1 MEKIEPALYLIPVTL
16 GETEYQKVLPEYNKK
31 ILRGIKN
38 FIVENRRSA
47 IRFLKLADSSIDID
61 SLEFLE
67 LNEHSDLARISNY
80 LDPLLKKK
88 LPMGI
93 ISEAGCPA
101 VADPGAAVVE
111 MAQKKNLK
119 VVPLSGPSSMIM
131 AVMAS
136 GLNGQS
142 FAFNGY
148 LPVKPNERAA
158 KIRQLENRAWN
169 EKQTQLFIEAPYRN
183 LKMLESIL
191 NSCRNETLVCVAAGL
206 TTEQEFIKTLSVAEW
221 KKSNEPPINKL
232 PAIFL
237 IYRSRKMSM
246 ILMGIKHCGK
256 STQGRIISKK
266 LSVPFFDTDDVVFEM
281 TGKTPRQI
289 YTELGNEGFQEAE
302 EKACSF
308 LLEKINSSAE
318 KNAVIATGGG
328 ICGNKKA
335 LDVLKKIGT
344 FVFLKTPE
352 RIASFRVLR
361 EISVAQDGTL
371 LNVPAFIAKKNPRSV
386 ADAKKI
392 FHDFFIE
399 RECIYEQLAD
409 VVIDM
414 SSSSKEAN
422 AAKIIESVSSKV

>member
-1 MEKIEPALYLIPVTL
+1 M
-16 GETEYQKVLPEYNKK
+16 
-31 ILRGIKN
+31 
-38 FIVENRRSA
+38 
-47 IRFLKLADSSIDID
+47 SI
-61 SLEFLE
+61 
-67 LNEHSDLARISNY
+67 
-80 LDPLLKKK
+80 
-88 LPMGI
+88 
-93 ISEAGCPA
+93 
-101 VADPGAAVVE
+101 
-111 MAQKKNLK
+111 
-119 VVPLSGPSSMIM
+119 
-131 AVMAS
+131 
-136 GLNGQS
+136 
-142 FAFNGY
+142 
-148 LPVKPNERAA
+148 
-158 KIRQLENRAWN
+158 
-169 EKQTQLFIEAPYRN
+169 
-183 LKMLESIL
+183 
-191 NSCRNETLVCVAAGL
+191 
-206 TTEQEFIKTLSVAEW
+206 
-221 KKSNEPPINKL
+221 
-232 PAIFL
+232 
-237 IYRSRKMSM
+237 

-266 LSVPFFDTDDVVFEM
+266 LSVPFFDTDDVIFEM

-335 LDVLKKIGT
+335 LDVLKKIGV

>member
-1 MEKIEPALYLIPVTL
+1 M
-16 GETEYQKVLPEYNKK
+16 
-31 ILRGIKN
+31 
-38 FIVENRRSA
+38 
-47 IRFLKLADSSIDID
+47 SI
-61 SLEFLE
+61 
-67 LNEHSDLARISNY
+67 
-80 LDPLLKKK
+80 
-88 LPMGI
+88 
-93 ISEAGCPA
+93 
-101 VADPGAAVVE
+101 
-111 MAQKKNLK
+111 
-119 VVPLSGPSSMIM
+119 
-131 AVMAS
+131 
-136 GLNGQS
+136 
-142 FAFNGY
+142 
-148 LPVKPNERAA
+148 
-158 KIRQLENRAWN
+158 
-169 EKQTQLFIEAPYRN
+169 
-183 LKMLESIL
+183 
-191 NSCRNETLVCVAAGL
+191 
-206 TTEQEFIKTLSVAEW
+206 
-221 KKSNEPPINKL
+221 
-232 PAIFL
+232 
-237 IYRSRKMSM
+237 

-266 LSVPFFDTDDVVFEM
+266 LSVPFFDTDDVIFEM

-302 EKACSF
+302 EKTCSF

>member
-1 MEKIEPALYLIPVTL
+1 M
-16 GETEYQKVLPEYNKK
+16 
-31 ILRGIKN
+31 
-38 FIVENRRSA
+38 
-47 IRFLKLADSSIDID
+47 SI
-61 SLEFLE
+61 
-67 LNEHSDLARISNY
+67 
-80 LDPLLKKK
+80 
-88 LPMGI
+88 
-93 ISEAGCPA
+93 
-101 VADPGAAVVE
+101 
-111 MAQKKNLK
+111 
-119 VVPLSGPSSMIM
+119 
-131 AVMAS
+131 
-136 GLNGQS
+136 
-142 FAFNGY
+142 
-148 LPVKPNERAA
+148 
-158 KIRQLENRAWN
+158 
-169 EKQTQLFIEAPYRN
+169 
-183 LKMLESIL
+183 
-191 NSCRNETLVCVAAGL
+191 
-206 TTEQEFIKTLSVAEW
+206 
-221 KKSNEPPINKL
+221 
-232 PAIFL
+232 
-237 IYRSRKMSM
+237 

-266 LSVPFFDTDDVVFEM
+266 LSVPFFDTDDVIFEM

-371 LNVPAFIAKKNPRSV
+371 LNVPVFIAKKNPRSV

>member
-1 MEKIEPALYLIPVTL
+1 M
-16 GETEYQKVLPEYNKK
+16 
-31 ILRGIKN
+31 
-38 FIVENRRSA
+38 
-47 IRFLKLADSSIDID
+47 SI
-61 SLEFLE
+61 
-67 LNEHSDLARISNY
+67 
-80 LDPLLKKK
+80 
-88 LPMGI
+88 
-93 ISEAGCPA
+93 
-101 VADPGAAVVE
+101 
-111 MAQKKNLK
+111 
-119 VVPLSGPSSMIM
+119 
-131 AVMAS
+131 
-136 GLNGQS
+136 
-142 FAFNGY
+142 
-148 LPVKPNERAA
+148 
-158 KIRQLENRAWN
+158 
-169 EKQTQLFIEAPYRN
+169 
-183 LKMLESIL
+183 
-191 NSCRNETLVCVAAGL
+191 
-206 TTEQEFIKTLSVAEW
+206 
-221 KKSNEPPINKL
+221 
-232 PAIFL
+232 
-237 IYRSRKMSM
+237 

-266 LSVPFFDTDDVVFEM
+266 LSVPFFDTDDVIFEM

-328 ICGNKKA
+328 ICTNKKA

-344 FVFLKTPE
+344 FIFLKTPE

>member
-1 MEKIEPALYLIPVTL
+1 M
-16 GETEYQKVLPEYNKK
+16 
-31 ILRGIKN
+31 
-38 FIVENRRSA
+38 
-47 IRFLKLADSSIDID
+47 SI
-61 SLEFLE
+61 
-67 LNEHSDLARISNY
+67 
-80 LDPLLKKK
+80 
-88 LPMGI
+88 
-93 ISEAGCPA
+93 
-101 VADPGAAVVE
+101 
-111 MAQKKNLK
+111 
-119 VVPLSGPSSMIM
+119 
-131 AVMAS
+131 
-136 GLNGQS
+136 
-142 FAFNGY
+142 
-148 LPVKPNERAA
+148 
-158 KIRQLENRAWN
+158 
-169 EKQTQLFIEAPYRN
+169 
-183 LKMLESIL
+183 
-191 NSCRNETLVCVAAGL
+191 
-206 TTEQEFIKTLSVAEW
+206 
-221 KKSNEPPINKL
+221 
-232 PAIFL
+232 
-237 IYRSRKMSM
+237 

-266 LSVPFFDTDDVVFEM
+266 LSVQFFDTDDVIFEM

>member
-1 MEKIEPALYLIPVTL
+1 M
-16 GETEYQKVLPEYNKK
+16 
-31 ILRGIKN
+31 
-38 FIVENRRSA
+38 
-47 IRFLKLADSSIDID
+47 SI
-61 SLEFLE
+61 
-67 LNEHSDLARISNY
+67 
-80 LDPLLKKK
+80 
-88 LPMGI
+88 
-93 ISEAGCPA
+93 
-101 VADPGAAVVE
+101 
-111 MAQKKNLK
+111 
-119 VVPLSGPSSMIM
+119 
-131 AVMAS
+131 
-136 GLNGQS
+136 
-142 FAFNGY
+142 
-148 LPVKPNERAA
+148 
-158 KIRQLENRAWN
+158 
-169 EKQTQLFIEAPYRN
+169 
-183 LKMLESIL
+183 
-191 NSCRNETLVCVAAGL
+191 
-206 TTEQEFIKTLSVAEW
+206 
-221 KKSNEPPINKL
+221 
-232 PAIFL
+232 
-237 IYRSRKMSM
+237 

-302 EKACSF
+302 EKACLF

-344 FVFLKTPE
+344 FVFLRTPE

-414 SSSSKEAN
+414 SNSSKEAN

>member
-1 MEKIEPALYLIPVTL
+1 MS
-16 GETEYQKVLPEYNKK
+16 
-31 ILRGIKN
+31 
-38 FIVENRRSA
+38 IV
-47 IRFLKLADSSIDID
+47 
-61 SLEFLE
+61 
-67 LNEHSDLARISNY
+67 
-80 LDPLLKKK
+80 
-88 LPMGI
+88 
-93 ISEAGCPA
+93 
-101 VADPGAAVVE
+101 
-111 MAQKKNLK
+111 
-119 VVPLSGPSSMIM
+119 
-131 AVMAS
+131 
-136 GLNGQS
+136 
-142 FAFNGY
+142 
-148 LPVKPNERAA
+148 
-158 KIRQLENRAWN
+158 
-169 EKQTQLFIEAPYRN
+169 
-183 LKMLESIL
+183 
-191 NSCRNETLVCVAAGL
+191 
-206 TTEQEFIKTLSVAEW
+206 
-221 KKSNEPPINKL
+221 
-232 PAIFL
+232 
-237 IYRSRKMSM
+237 
-246 ILMGIKHCGK
+246 LMGIKHCGK

>member
-1 MEKIEPALYLIPVTL
+1 M
-16 GETEYQKVLPEYNKK
+16 
-31 ILRGIKN
+31 
-38 FIVENRRSA
+38 
-47 IRFLKLADSSIDID
+47 SI
-61 SLEFLE
+61 
-67 LNEHSDLARISNY
+67 
-80 LDPLLKKK
+80 
-88 LPMGI
+88 
-93 ISEAGCPA
+93 
-101 VADPGAAVVE
+101 
-111 MAQKKNLK
+111 
-119 VVPLSGPSSMIM
+119 
-131 AVMAS
+131 
-136 GLNGQS
+136 
-142 FAFNGY
+142 
-148 LPVKPNERAA
+148 
-158 KIRQLENRAWN
+158 
-169 EKQTQLFIEAPYRN
+169 
-183 LKMLESIL
+183 
-191 NSCRNETLVCVAAGL
+191 
-206 TTEQEFIKTLSVAEW
+206 
-221 KKSNEPPINKL
+221 
-232 PAIFL
+232 
-237 IYRSRKMSM
+237 

-266 LSVPFFDTDDVVFEM
+266 LSVPFFDTDDVIFEM

-328 ICGNKKA
+328 ICTNKKA

-371 LNVPAFIAKKNPRSV
+371 LNIPAFIAKKNPRSV

>member
-1 MEKIEPALYLIPVTL
+1 M
-16 GETEYQKVLPEYNKK
+16 
-31 ILRGIKN
+31 
-38 FIVENRRSA
+38 
-47 IRFLKLADSSIDID
+47 SI
-61 SLEFLE
+61 
-67 LNEHSDLARISNY
+67 
-80 LDPLLKKK
+80 
-88 LPMGI
+88 
-93 ISEAGCPA
+93 
-101 VADPGAAVVE
+101 
-111 MAQKKNLK
+111 
-119 VVPLSGPSSMIM
+119 
-131 AVMAS
+131 
-136 GLNGQS
+136 
-142 FAFNGY
+142 
-148 LPVKPNERAA
+148 
-158 KIRQLENRAWN
+158 
-169 EKQTQLFIEAPYRN
+169 
-183 LKMLESIL
+183 
-191 NSCRNETLVCVAAGL
+191 
-206 TTEQEFIKTLSVAEW
+206 
-221 KKSNEPPINKL
+221 
-232 PAIFL
+232 
-237 IYRSRKMSM
+237 

-266 LSVPFFDTDDVVFEM
+266 LSVPFFDTDDVIFEM

-371 LNVPAFIAKKNPRSV
+371 LNVPAFIEKKNPRSV

>member
-1 MEKIEPALYLIPVTL
+1 M
-16 GETEYQKVLPEYNKK
+16 
-31 ILRGIKN
+31 
-38 FIVENRRSA
+38 
-47 IRFLKLADSSIDID
+47 SI
-61 SLEFLE
+61 
-67 LNEHSDLARISNY
+67 
-80 LDPLLKKK
+80 
-88 LPMGI
+88 
-93 ISEAGCPA
+93 
-101 VADPGAAVVE
+101 
-111 MAQKKNLK
+111 
-119 VVPLSGPSSMIM
+119 
-131 AVMAS
+131 
-136 GLNGQS
+136 
-142 FAFNGY
+142 
-148 LPVKPNERAA
+148 
-158 KIRQLENRAWN
+158 
-169 EKQTQLFIEAPYRN
+169 
-183 LKMLESIL
+183 
-191 NSCRNETLVCVAAGL
+191 
-206 TTEQEFIKTLSVAEW
+206 
-221 KKSNEPPINKL
+221 
-232 PAIFL
+232 
-237 IYRSRKMSM
+237 

-266 LSVPFFDTDDVVFEM
+266 LSVPFFDTDDVIFEM

-422 AAKIIESVSSKV
+422 TAKIIESVSSKV

>member
-1 MEKIEPALYLIPVTL
+1 M
-16 GETEYQKVLPEYNKK
+16 
-31 ILRGIKN
+31 
-38 FIVENRRSA
+38 
-47 IRFLKLADSSIDID
+47 SI
-61 SLEFLE
+61 
-67 LNEHSDLARISNY
+67 
-80 LDPLLKKK
+80 
-88 LPMGI
+88 
-93 ISEAGCPA
+93 
-101 VADPGAAVVE
+101 
-111 MAQKKNLK
+111 
-119 VVPLSGPSSMIM
+119 
-131 AVMAS
+131 
-136 GLNGQS
+136 
-142 FAFNGY
+142 
-148 LPVKPNERAA
+148 
-158 KIRQLENRAWN
+158 
-169 EKQTQLFIEAPYRN
+169 
-183 LKMLESIL
+183 
-191 NSCRNETLVCVAAGL
+191 
-206 TTEQEFIKTLSVAEW
+206 
-221 KKSNEPPINKL
+221 
-232 PAIFL
+232 
-237 IYRSRKMSM
+237 

-266 LSVPFFDTDDVVFEM
+266 LSVPFFDTDDVIFEM

-302 EKACSF
+302 EKACLF

-371 LNVPAFIAKKNPRSV
+371 LNVPAFIEKKNPRSV

>member
-1 MEKIEPALYLIPVTL
+1 M
-16 GETEYQKVLPEYNKK
+16 
-31 ILRGIKN
+31 
-38 FIVENRRSA
+38 
-47 IRFLKLADSSIDID
+47 SI
-61 SLEFLE
+61 
-67 LNEHSDLARISNY
+67 
-80 LDPLLKKK
+80 
-88 LPMGI
+88 
-93 ISEAGCPA
+93 
-101 VADPGAAVVE
+101 
-111 MAQKKNLK
+111 
-119 VVPLSGPSSMIM
+119 
-131 AVMAS
+131 
-136 GLNGQS
+136 
-142 FAFNGY
+142 
-148 LPVKPNERAA
+148 
-158 KIRQLENRAWN
+158 
-169 EKQTQLFIEAPYRN
+169 
-183 LKMLESIL
+183 
-191 NSCRNETLVCVAAGL
+191 
-206 TTEQEFIKTLSVAEW
+206 
-221 KKSNEPPINKL
+221 
-232 PAIFL
+232 
-237 IYRSRKMSM
+237 

-266 LSVPFFDTDDVVFEM
+266 LSVQFFDTDDVIFEM

-352 RIASFRVLR
+352 RIANFRVLR

>member
-1 MEKIEPALYLIPVTL
+1 M
-16 GETEYQKVLPEYNKK
+16 
-31 ILRGIKN
+31 
-38 FIVENRRSA
+38 
-47 IRFLKLADSSIDID
+47 SI
-61 SLEFLE
+61 
-67 LNEHSDLARISNY
+67 
-80 LDPLLKKK
+80 
-88 LPMGI
+88 
-93 ISEAGCPA
+93 
-101 VADPGAAVVE
+101 
-111 MAQKKNLK
+111 
-119 VVPLSGPSSMIM
+119 
-131 AVMAS
+131 
-136 GLNGQS
+136 
-142 FAFNGY
+142 
-148 LPVKPNERAA
+148 
-158 KIRQLENRAWN
+158 
-169 EKQTQLFIEAPYRN
+169 
-183 LKMLESIL
+183 
-191 NSCRNETLVCVAAGL
+191 
-206 TTEQEFIKTLSVAEW
+206 
-221 KKSNEPPINKL
+221 
-232 PAIFL
+232 
-237 IYRSRKMSM
+237 

-281 TGKTPRQI
+281 TGKNPRQI

-371 LNVPAFIAKKNPRSV
+371 LNVPAFIAKKDPRSV

>member
-1 MEKIEPALYLIPVTL
+1 M
-16 GETEYQKVLPEYNKK
+16 
-31 ILRGIKN
+31 
-38 FIVENRRSA
+38 
-47 IRFLKLADSSIDID
+47 SI
-61 SLEFLE
+61 
-67 LNEHSDLARISNY
+67 
-80 LDPLLKKK
+80 
-88 LPMGI
+88 
-93 ISEAGCPA
+93 
-101 VADPGAAVVE
+101 
-111 MAQKKNLK
+111 
-119 VVPLSGPSSMIM
+119 
-131 AVMAS
+131 
-136 GLNGQS
+136 
-142 FAFNGY
+142 
-148 LPVKPNERAA
+148 
-158 KIRQLENRAWN
+158 
-169 EKQTQLFIEAPYRN
+169 
-183 LKMLESIL
+183 
-191 NSCRNETLVCVAAGL
+191 
-206 TTEQEFIKTLSVAEW
+206 
-221 KKSNEPPINKL
+221 
-232 PAIFL
+232 
-237 IYRSRKMSM
+237 

-335 LDVLKKIGT
+335 LDVLKKIGV
-344 FVFLKTPE
+344 FVFLKTSE

>member
-1 MEKIEPALYLIPVTL
+1 M
-16 GETEYQKVLPEYNKK
+16 
-31 ILRGIKN
+31 
-38 FIVENRRSA
+38 
-47 IRFLKLADSSIDID
+47 SI
-61 SLEFLE
+61 
-67 LNEHSDLARISNY
+67 
-80 LDPLLKKK
+80 
-88 LPMGI
+88 
-93 ISEAGCPA
+93 
-101 VADPGAAVVE
+101 
-111 MAQKKNLK
+111 
-119 VVPLSGPSSMIM
+119 
-131 AVMAS
+131 
-136 GLNGQS
+136 
-142 FAFNGY
+142 
-148 LPVKPNERAA
+148 
-158 KIRQLENRAWN
+158 
-169 EKQTQLFIEAPYRN
+169 
-183 LKMLESIL
+183 
-191 NSCRNETLVCVAAGL
+191 
-206 TTEQEFIKTLSVAEW
+206 
-221 KKSNEPPINKL
+221 
-232 PAIFL
+232 
-237 IYRSRKMSM
+237 

-371 LNVPAFIAKKNPRSV
+371 SNVPAFIAKKNPRSI

-414 SSSSKEAN
+414 SGSSKESN
-422 AAKIIESVSSKV
+422 AAKIIEAVSSKV

>member
-1 MEKIEPALYLIPVTL
+1 M
-16 GETEYQKVLPEYNKK
+16 
-31 ILRGIKN
+31 
-38 FIVENRRSA
+38 
-47 IRFLKLADSSIDID
+47 SI
-61 SLEFLE
+61 
-67 LNEHSDLARISNY
+67 
-80 LDPLLKKK
+80 
-88 LPMGI
+88 
-93 ISEAGCPA
+93 
-101 VADPGAAVVE
+101 
-111 MAQKKNLK
+111 
-119 VVPLSGPSSMIM
+119 
-131 AVMAS
+131 
-136 GLNGQS
+136 
-142 FAFNGY
+142 
-148 LPVKPNERAA
+148 
-158 KIRQLENRAWN
+158 
-169 EKQTQLFIEAPYRN
+169 
-183 LKMLESIL
+183 
-191 NSCRNETLVCVAAGL
+191 
-206 TTEQEFIKTLSVAEW
+206 
-221 KKSNEPPINKL
+221 
-232 PAIFL
+232 
-237 IYRSRKMSM
+237 

-266 LSVPFFDTDDVVFEM
+266 LSVPFFDTDDVIFEM

-302 EKACSF
+302 EKACLF

-361 EISVAQDGTL
+361 EISDAQDGTL

>member
-1 MEKIEPALYLIPVTL
+1 M
-16 GETEYQKVLPEYNKK
+16 
-31 ILRGIKN
+31 
-38 FIVENRRSA
+38 
-47 IRFLKLADSSIDID
+47 SI
-61 SLEFLE
+61 
-67 LNEHSDLARISNY
+67 
-80 LDPLLKKK
+80 
-88 LPMGI
+88 
-93 ISEAGCPA
+93 
-101 VADPGAAVVE
+101 
-111 MAQKKNLK
+111 
-119 VVPLSGPSSMIM
+119 
-131 AVMAS
+131 
-136 GLNGQS
+136 
-142 FAFNGY
+142 
-148 LPVKPNERAA
+148 
-158 KIRQLENRAWN
+158 
-169 EKQTQLFIEAPYRN
+169 
-183 LKMLESIL
+183 
-191 NSCRNETLVCVAAGL
+191 
-206 TTEQEFIKTLSVAEW
+206 
-221 KKSNEPPINKL
+221 
-232 PAIFL
+232 
-237 IYRSRKMSM
+237 

-266 LSVPFFDTDDVVFEM
+266 LSVPFFDTDDVIFEM

-371 LNVPAFIAKKNPRSV
+371 LNVPAFIAKKDPRSV

>member
-1 MEKIEPALYLIPVTL
+1 M
-16 GETEYQKVLPEYNKK
+16 
-31 ILRGIKN
+31 
-38 FIVENRRSA
+38 
-47 IRFLKLADSSIDID
+47 SI
-61 SLEFLE
+61 
-67 LNEHSDLARISNY
+67 
-80 LDPLLKKK
+80 
-88 LPMGI
+88 
-93 ISEAGCPA
+93 
-101 VADPGAAVVE
+101 
-111 MAQKKNLK
+111 
-119 VVPLSGPSSMIM
+119 
-131 AVMAS
+131 
-136 GLNGQS
+136 
-142 FAFNGY
+142 
-148 LPVKPNERAA
+148 
-158 KIRQLENRAWN
+158 
-169 EKQTQLFIEAPYRN
+169 
-183 LKMLESIL
+183 
-191 NSCRNETLVCVAAGL
+191 
-206 TTEQEFIKTLSVAEW
+206 
-221 KKSNEPPINKL
+221 
-232 PAIFL
+232 
-237 IYRSRKMSM
+237 

-266 LSVPFFDTDDVVFEM
+266 LSVPFFDTDDVIFEM

-361 EISVAQDGTL
+361 EISDAQDGTL

>member
-1 MEKIEPALYLIPVTL
+1 M
-16 GETEYQKVLPEYNKK
+16 
-31 ILRGIKN
+31 
-38 FIVENRRSA
+38 
-47 IRFLKLADSSIDID
+47 SI
-61 SLEFLE
+61 
-67 LNEHSDLARISNY
+67 
-80 LDPLLKKK
+80 
-88 LPMGI
+88 
-93 ISEAGCPA
+93 
-101 VADPGAAVVE
+101 
-111 MAQKKNLK
+111 
-119 VVPLSGPSSMIM
+119 
-131 AVMAS
+131 
-136 GLNGQS
+136 
-142 FAFNGY
+142 
-148 LPVKPNERAA
+148 
-158 KIRQLENRAWN
+158 
-169 EKQTQLFIEAPYRN
+169 
-183 LKMLESIL
+183 
-191 NSCRNETLVCVAAGL
+191 
-206 TTEQEFIKTLSVAEW
+206 
-221 KKSNEPPINKL
+221 
-232 PAIFL
+232 
-237 IYRSRKMSM
+237 

-266 LSVPFFDTDDVVFEM
+266 LSVPFFDTDDVIFEM

-289 YTELGNEGFQEAE
+289 YTELRNEGFQKAE

>member
-1 MEKIEPALYLIPVTL
+1 M
-16 GETEYQKVLPEYNKK
+16 
-31 ILRGIKN
+31 
-38 FIVENRRSA
+38 
-47 IRFLKLADSSIDID
+47 SI
-61 SLEFLE
+61 
-67 LNEHSDLARISNY
+67 
-80 LDPLLKKK
+80 
-88 LPMGI
+88 
-93 ISEAGCPA
+93 
-101 VADPGAAVVE
+101 
-111 MAQKKNLK
+111 
-119 VVPLSGPSSMIM
+119 
-131 AVMAS
+131 
-136 GLNGQS
+136 
-142 FAFNGY
+142 
-148 LPVKPNERAA
+148 
-158 KIRQLENRAWN
+158 
-169 EKQTQLFIEAPYRN
+169 
-183 LKMLESIL
+183 
-191 NSCRNETLVCVAAGL
+191 
-206 TTEQEFIKTLSVAEW
+206 
-221 KKSNEPPINKL
+221 
-232 PAIFL
+232 
-237 IYRSRKMSM
+237 

-289 YTELGNEGFQEAE
+289 YTEVGNEGFQEAE

>member
-1 MEKIEPALYLIPVTL
+1 M
-16 GETEYQKVLPEYNKK
+16 
-31 ILRGIKN
+31 
-38 FIVENRRSA
+38 
-47 IRFLKLADSSIDID
+47 SI
-61 SLEFLE
+61 
-67 LNEHSDLARISNY
+67 
-80 LDPLLKKK
+80 
-88 LPMGI
+88 
-93 ISEAGCPA
+93 
-101 VADPGAAVVE
+101 
-111 MAQKKNLK
+111 
-119 VVPLSGPSSMIM
+119 
-131 AVMAS
+131 
-136 GLNGQS
+136 
-142 FAFNGY
+142 
-148 LPVKPNERAA
+148 
-158 KIRQLENRAWN
+158 
-169 EKQTQLFIEAPYRN
+169 
-183 LKMLESIL
+183 
-191 NSCRNETLVCVAAGL
+191 
-206 TTEQEFIKTLSVAEW
+206 
-221 KKSNEPPINKL
+221 
-232 PAIFL
+232 
-237 IYRSRKMSM
+237 

-308 LLEKINSSAE
+308 LLEIINSSAE
-318 KNAVIATGGG
+318 KYAVIATGGG

>member
-1 MEKIEPALYLIPVTL
+1 MS
-16 GETEYQKVLPEYNKK
+16 
-31 ILRGIKN
+31 
-38 FIVENRRSA
+38 IV
-47 IRFLKLADSSIDID
+47 
-61 SLEFLE
+61 
-67 LNEHSDLARISNY
+67 
-80 LDPLLKKK
+80 
-88 LPMGI
+88 
-93 ISEAGCPA
+93 
-101 VADPGAAVVE
+101 
-111 MAQKKNLK
+111 
-119 VVPLSGPSSMIM
+119 
-131 AVMAS
+131 
-136 GLNGQS
+136 
-142 FAFNGY
+142 
-148 LPVKPNERAA
+148 
-158 KIRQLENRAWN
+158 
-169 EKQTQLFIEAPYRN
+169 
-183 LKMLESIL
+183 
-191 NSCRNETLVCVAAGL
+191 
-206 TTEQEFIKTLSVAEW
+206 
-221 KKSNEPPINKL
+221 
-232 PAIFL
+232 
-237 IYRSRKMSM
+237 
-246 ILMGIKHCGK
+246 LMGIKHCGK

-371 LNVPAFIAKKNPRSV
+371 LNVPAFIAKKNPRSI

-414 SSSSKEAN
+414 SGSSKESN
-422 AAKIIESVSSKV
+422 AAKIIEAVSSKV

>member
-1 MEKIEPALYLIPVTL
+1 M
-16 GETEYQKVLPEYNKK
+16 
-31 ILRGIKN
+31 
-38 FIVENRRSA
+38 
-47 IRFLKLADSSIDID
+47 SI
-61 SLEFLE
+61 
-67 LNEHSDLARISNY
+67 
-80 LDPLLKKK
+80 
-88 LPMGI
+88 
-93 ISEAGCPA
+93 
-101 VADPGAAVVE
+101 
-111 MAQKKNLK
+111 
-119 VVPLSGPSSMIM
+119 
-131 AVMAS
+131 
-136 GLNGQS
+136 
-142 FAFNGY
+142 
-148 LPVKPNERAA
+148 
-158 KIRQLENRAWN
+158 
-169 EKQTQLFIEAPYRN
+169 
-183 LKMLESIL
+183 
-191 NSCRNETLVCVAAGL
+191 
-206 TTEQEFIKTLSVAEW
+206 
-221 KKSNEPPINKL
+221 
-232 PAIFL
+232 
-237 IYRSRKMSM
+237 

-371 LNVPAFIAKKNPRSV
+371 LNIPAFIAKKNPRSV

>member
-1 MEKIEPALYLIPVTL
+1 M
-16 GETEYQKVLPEYNKK
+16 
-31 ILRGIKN
+31 
-38 FIVENRRSA
+38 
-47 IRFLKLADSSIDID
+47 SI
-61 SLEFLE
+61 
-67 LNEHSDLARISNY
+67 
-80 LDPLLKKK
+80 
-88 LPMGI
+88 
-93 ISEAGCPA
+93 
-101 VADPGAAVVE
+101 
-111 MAQKKNLK
+111 
-119 VVPLSGPSSMIM
+119 
-131 AVMAS
+131 
-136 GLNGQS
+136 
-142 FAFNGY
+142 
-148 LPVKPNERAA
+148 
-158 KIRQLENRAWN
+158 
-169 EKQTQLFIEAPYRN
+169 
-183 LKMLESIL
+183 
-191 NSCRNETLVCVAAGL
+191 
-206 TTEQEFIKTLSVAEW
+206 
-221 KKSNEPPINKL
+221 
-232 PAIFL
+232 
-237 IYRSRKMSM
+237 

-266 LSVPFFDTDDVVFEM
+266 LSVPFFDTDDVIFEM

-308 LLEKINSSAE
+308 LLEKINSFAE

-344 FVFLKTPE
+344 FVFLRTPE

>member
-1 MEKIEPALYLIPVTL
+1 M
-16 GETEYQKVLPEYNKK
+16 
-31 ILRGIKN
+31 
-38 FIVENRRSA
+38 
-47 IRFLKLADSSIDID
+47 SI
-61 SLEFLE
+61 
-67 LNEHSDLARISNY
+67 
-80 LDPLLKKK
+80 
-88 LPMGI
+88 
-93 ISEAGCPA
+93 
-101 VADPGAAVVE
+101 
-111 MAQKKNLK
+111 
-119 VVPLSGPSSMIM
+119 
-131 AVMAS
+131 
-136 GLNGQS
+136 
-142 FAFNGY
+142 
-148 LPVKPNERAA
+148 
-158 KIRQLENRAWN
+158 
-169 EKQTQLFIEAPYRN
+169 
-183 LKMLESIL
+183 
-191 NSCRNETLVCVAAGL
+191 
-206 TTEQEFIKTLSVAEW
+206 
-221 KKSNEPPINKL
+221 
-232 PAIFL
+232 
-237 IYRSRKMSM
+237 

-266 LSVPFFDTDDVVFEM
+266 LSVPFFDTDDVIFEM
-281 TGKTPRQI
+281 IGKTPRQI

-302 EKACSF
+302 EKACLF

>member
-1 MEKIEPALYLIPVTL
+1 M
-16 GETEYQKVLPEYNKK
+16 
-31 ILRGIKN
+31 
-38 FIVENRRSA
+38 
-47 IRFLKLADSSIDID
+47 SI
-61 SLEFLE
+61 
-67 LNEHSDLARISNY
+67 
-80 LDPLLKKK
+80 
-88 LPMGI
+88 
-93 ISEAGCPA
+93 
-101 VADPGAAVVE
+101 
-111 MAQKKNLK
+111 
-119 VVPLSGPSSMIM
+119 
-131 AVMAS
+131 
-136 GLNGQS
+136 
-142 FAFNGY
+142 
-148 LPVKPNERAA
+148 
-158 KIRQLENRAWN
+158 
-169 EKQTQLFIEAPYRN
+169 
-183 LKMLESIL
+183 
-191 NSCRNETLVCVAAGL
+191 
-206 TTEQEFIKTLSVAEW
+206 
-221 KKSNEPPINKL
+221 
-232 PAIFL
+232 
-237 IYRSRKMSM
+237 

-266 LSVPFFDTDDVVFEM
+266 LSVPFFDTDDVIFEM

-318 KNAVIATGGG
+318 KNAVIATGGA

>member
-1 MEKIEPALYLIPVTL
+1 M
-16 GETEYQKVLPEYNKK
+16 
-31 ILRGIKN
+31 
-38 FIVENRRSA
+38 
-47 IRFLKLADSSIDID
+47 SI
-61 SLEFLE
+61 
-67 LNEHSDLARISNY
+67 
-80 LDPLLKKK
+80 
-88 LPMGI
+88 
-93 ISEAGCPA
+93 
-101 VADPGAAVVE
+101 
-111 MAQKKNLK
+111 
-119 VVPLSGPSSMIM
+119 
-131 AVMAS
+131 
-136 GLNGQS
+136 
-142 FAFNGY
+142 
-148 LPVKPNERAA
+148 
-158 KIRQLENRAWN
+158 
-169 EKQTQLFIEAPYRN
+169 
-183 LKMLESIL
+183 
-191 NSCRNETLVCVAAGL
+191 
-206 TTEQEFIKTLSVAEW
+206 
-221 KKSNEPPINKL
+221 
-232 PAIFL
+232 
-237 IYRSRKMSM
+237 

-335 LDVLKKIGT
+335 LDVLKKIGA

>member
-1 MEKIEPALYLIPVTL
+1 M
-16 GETEYQKVLPEYNKK
+16 
-31 ILRGIKN
+31 
-38 FIVENRRSA
+38 
-47 IRFLKLADSSIDID
+47 SI
-61 SLEFLE
+61 
-67 LNEHSDLARISNY
+67 
-80 LDPLLKKK
+80 
-88 LPMGI
+88 
-93 ISEAGCPA
+93 
-101 VADPGAAVVE
+101 
-111 MAQKKNLK
+111 
-119 VVPLSGPSSMIM
+119 
-131 AVMAS
+131 
-136 GLNGQS
+136 
-142 FAFNGY
+142 
-148 LPVKPNERAA
+148 
-158 KIRQLENRAWN
+158 
-169 EKQTQLFIEAPYRN
+169 
-183 LKMLESIL
+183 
-191 NSCRNETLVCVAAGL
+191 
-206 TTEQEFIKTLSVAEW
+206 
-221 KKSNEPPINKL
+221 
-232 PAIFL
+232 
-237 IYRSRKMSM
+237 

-302 EKACSF
+302 EKACLF

-335 LDVLKKIGT
+335 LDILKKIGT
-344 FVFLKTPE
+344 FVFLRTPE

>member
-1 MEKIEPALYLIPVTL
+1 M
-16 GETEYQKVLPEYNKK
+16 
-31 ILRGIKN
+31 
-38 FIVENRRSA
+38 
-47 IRFLKLADSSIDID
+47 SI
-61 SLEFLE
+61 
-67 LNEHSDLARISNY
+67 
-80 LDPLLKKK
+80 
-88 LPMGI
+88 
-93 ISEAGCPA
+93 
-101 VADPGAAVVE
+101 
-111 MAQKKNLK
+111 
-119 VVPLSGPSSMIM
+119 
-131 AVMAS
+131 
-136 GLNGQS
+136 
-142 FAFNGY
+142 
-148 LPVKPNERAA
+148 
-158 KIRQLENRAWN
+158 
-169 EKQTQLFIEAPYRN
+169 
-183 LKMLESIL
+183 
-191 NSCRNETLVCVAAGL
+191 
-206 TTEQEFIKTLSVAEW
+206 
-221 KKSNEPPINKL
+221 
-232 PAIFL
+232 
-237 IYRSRKMSM
+237 

-266 LSVPFFDTDDVVFEM
+266 LSVPFFDTDDVIFEM

-318 KNAVIATGGG
+318 KNAVVATGGG

-344 FVFLKTPE
+344 FVFLRTPE

>member
-1 MEKIEPALYLIPVTL
+1 M
-16 GETEYQKVLPEYNKK
+16 
-31 ILRGIKN
+31 
-38 FIVENRRSA
+38 
-47 IRFLKLADSSIDID
+47 SI
-61 SLEFLE
+61 
-67 LNEHSDLARISNY
+67 
-80 LDPLLKKK
+80 
-88 LPMGI
+88 
-93 ISEAGCPA
+93 
-101 VADPGAAVVE
+101 
-111 MAQKKNLK
+111 
-119 VVPLSGPSSMIM
+119 
-131 AVMAS
+131 
-136 GLNGQS
+136 
-142 FAFNGY
+142 
-148 LPVKPNERAA
+148 
-158 KIRQLENRAWN
+158 
-169 EKQTQLFIEAPYRN
+169 
-183 LKMLESIL
+183 
-191 NSCRNETLVCVAAGL
+191 
-206 TTEQEFIKTLSVAEW
+206 
-221 KKSNEPPINKL
+221 
-232 PAIFL
+232 
-237 IYRSRKMSM
+237 

-266 LSVPFFDTDDVVFEM
+266 LSVPFFDTDDVIFEM

-386 ADAKKI
+386 ADAKKN

>member
-1 MEKIEPALYLIPVTL
+1 M
-16 GETEYQKVLPEYNKK
+16 
-31 ILRGIKN
+31 
-38 FIVENRRSA
+38 
-47 IRFLKLADSSIDID
+47 SI
-61 SLEFLE
+61 
-67 LNEHSDLARISNY
+67 
-80 LDPLLKKK
+80 
-88 LPMGI
+88 
-93 ISEAGCPA
+93 
-101 VADPGAAVVE
+101 
-111 MAQKKNLK
+111 
-119 VVPLSGPSSMIM
+119 
-131 AVMAS
+131 
-136 GLNGQS
+136 
-142 FAFNGY
+142 
-148 LPVKPNERAA
+148 
-158 KIRQLENRAWN
+158 
-169 EKQTQLFIEAPYRN
+169 
-183 LKMLESIL
+183 
-191 NSCRNETLVCVAAGL
+191 
-206 TTEQEFIKTLSVAEW
+206 
-221 KKSNEPPINKL
+221 
-232 PAIFL
+232 
-237 IYRSRKMSM
+237 

-266 LSVPFFDTDDVVFEM
+266 LSVPFFDTDDVIFEM

-302 EKACSF
+302 EKACLF
-308 LLEKINSSAE
+308 LLEKINFSAE

-344 FVFLKTPE
+344 FVFLRTPE

-392 FHDFFIE
+392 FHNFFIE

>member
-1 MEKIEPALYLIPVTL
+1 M
-16 GETEYQKVLPEYNKK
+16 
-31 ILRGIKN
+31 
-38 FIVENRRSA
+38 
-47 IRFLKLADSSIDID
+47 SI
-61 SLEFLE
+61 
-67 LNEHSDLARISNY
+67 
-80 LDPLLKKK
+80 
-88 LPMGI
+88 
-93 ISEAGCPA
+93 
-101 VADPGAAVVE
+101 
-111 MAQKKNLK
+111 
-119 VVPLSGPSSMIM
+119 
-131 AVMAS
+131 
-136 GLNGQS
+136 
-142 FAFNGY
+142 
-148 LPVKPNERAA
+148 
-158 KIRQLENRAWN
+158 
-169 EKQTQLFIEAPYRN
+169 
-183 LKMLESIL
+183 
-191 NSCRNETLVCVAAGL
+191 
-206 TTEQEFIKTLSVAEW
+206 
-221 KKSNEPPINKL
+221 
-232 PAIFL
+232 
-237 IYRSRKMSM
+237 

-302 EKACSF
+302 EKACLF